1 MSTSGRKKLSNLKP
15 KLFIMK
21 PKKNLKFSKETVI
34 VLDQNAKKTVK
45 GGAVISVDCLP
56 SFACKVSEFKCPA
69 SYKLC

>member
-1 MSTSGRKKLSNLKP
+1 
-15 KLFIMK
+15 MK